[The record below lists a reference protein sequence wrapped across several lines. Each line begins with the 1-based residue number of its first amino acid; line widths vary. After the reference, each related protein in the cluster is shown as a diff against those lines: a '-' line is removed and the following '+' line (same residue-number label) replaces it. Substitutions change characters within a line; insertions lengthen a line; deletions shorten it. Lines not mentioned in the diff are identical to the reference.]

1 MEHREEKRIA
11 AGADKAILFIHG
23 IIGTPNHFAD
33 FVKLVPKDVSVYN
46 ILLEGHGGT
55 VADFS
60 KASMKKWE
68 RQVSRDVEELL
79 RDHKELYIAAHSMGT
94 LLAIEQAVKHS
105 KVKYLFLMAVPIKLL
120 LKPQMVSNSCKV
132 YFDRVRPDDQMAMAA
147 EACCGIAHDKNIFK
161 YLGWVPRFLEL
172 FGKIRATRKLLP
184 QLKTKSRAYQSEKD
198 EMVAHGSVEYLKRNS
213 VIDAVTLE
221 NSTHYHY
228 GGTDRAYLLEEFA
241 RLWEQ

>member
-1 MEHREEKRIA
+1 MEHREEKRIV

-68 RQVSRDVEELL
+68 RQVSCAVEELL
-79 RDHKELYIAAHSMGT
+79 RDHGQLYIAAHSMGT

-105 KVKYLFLMAVPIKLL
+105 AVKYLFLMAVPIKLL
-120 LKPQMVSNSCKV
+120 LKPQMVCNSCKV
-132 YFDRVRPDDQMAMAA
+132 YFNKIRPEDELAIAA
-147 EACCGIAHDKNIFK
+147 KACCGITHDKNIFK

-184 QLKTKSRAYQSEKD
+184 QLKTTSRAYQSQKD
-198 EMVAHGSVEYLKRNS
+198 EMVARSSAEYLQRNS

-241 RLWEQ
+241 HLWEQ